1 MKRFN
6 IFIVLCMIMCGHA
19 WSMDFGAE
27 LNKALRENVKKQI
40 SDNPGSAANVVSG
53 MFGTSDD
60 EEIAIGRQ
68 IAGNLL
74 GASPLVKDDRL
85 QKYVNDVGRW
95 VASQSERPD
104 LPWHFGV
111 LDTADINAFAA
122 PGGYVFVT
130 RGLYMQLKSEAQLAG
145 VLGHEIGHVI
155 RKHHLKILQ
164 QSSVIDLGGQ
174 ALARSVGENDKIKQ
188 LIGSGAEVM
197 SRSLDKNA
205 EFEADG
211 IAVVL
216 AARSGYDPFSY
227 VQVLQGLN
235 QIAKDSNSV
244 ELLFKTHPLPDA
256 RLERLSDVMG
266 DRLDNFKGLTLD
278 KRYYHLRQ

>member
-1 MKRFN
+1 MRIFN
-6 IFIVLCMIMCGHA
+6 LIIMLSFIVSGRTMAL
-19 WSMDFGAE
+19 DFGAE

-40 SDNPGSAANVVSG
+40 ADNPGSAANVVSG
-53 MFGTSDD
+53 MLGTSDE

-111 LDTADINAFAA
+111 LDTSDINAFAA

-130 RGLYMQLKSEAQLAG
+130 RGLYMQLKNEAQLAG

-164 QSSVIDLGGQ
+164 QSSLIDLGGQ
-174 ALARSVGENDKIKQ
+174 ALARQAGENEKIKQ

-216 AARSGYDPFSY
+216 SARSGYDPFSFAE
-227 VQVLQGLN
+227 VLQGLN

-256 RLERLSDVMG
+256 RLEKLSEAMG
-266 DRLDNFKGLTLD
+266 NRLDNIKGLTLD
-278 KRYYHLRQ
+278 KRYYHLK